1 MGALEEN
8 DKGGRFLVKS
18 LCFKAGEGGRRVLAA
33 TMGLVG
39 KERIPLGW
47 IRPSISLSLSRSQTQ
62 LKPREKRRWERRRGD
77 REMIRCGG
85 SV

>member
-39 KERIPLGW
+39 KERIPLG
-47 IRPSISLSLSRSQTQ
+47 
-62 LKPREKRRWERRRGD
+62 
-77 REMIRCGG
+77 
-85 SV
+85 

>member
-1 MGALEEN
+1 MWPLEEI

-47 IRPSISLSLSRSQTQ
+47 IRPSISLSLSLANSAKTQ
-62 LKPREKRRWERRRGD
+62 REKEMGKEERG
-77 REMIRCGG
+77 
-85 SV
+85 